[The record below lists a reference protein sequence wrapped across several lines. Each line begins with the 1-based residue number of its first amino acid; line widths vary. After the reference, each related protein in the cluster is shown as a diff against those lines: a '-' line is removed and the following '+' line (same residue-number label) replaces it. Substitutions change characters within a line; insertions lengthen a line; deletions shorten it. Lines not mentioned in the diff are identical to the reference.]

1 MVDILALLVKASA
14 TRGDARCRGGQNNS
28 GRTDLVSGTWSCT
41 HSSRS
46 AEPGPSDRLVPARA
60 PSRAAPQ
67 RRPTRSHTGR
77 GVQRSADAPT
87 ARLGAAGDGVP
98 VRQVAPHRQAPPCTG
113 CLSLIWAPADAAAT
127 RHTRAPTCMAARMRE
142 GTQAHTAS
150 CMSAFPRAPAQARHG
165 CGMSRRTSYR
175 APFADGHFVVRVR
188 GRGRRGGTARRL
200 LRRLRRLEY
209 FVRLFSL
216 PSSRGLS
223 RGAHPSWLFPRL
235 LIVCEKAKS
244 AWLRDSGEILFSL
257 QSYHKWL
264 GDKVVKSCVS
274 RTLSRT
280 LE

>member
-1 MVDILALLVKASA
+1 MHRPL
-14 TRGDARCRGGQNNS
+14 T
-28 GRTDLVSGTWSCT
+28 VS
-41 HSSRS
+41 
-46 AEPGPSDRLVPARA
+46 
-60 PSRAAPQ
+60 
-67 RRPTRSHTGR
+67 
-77 GVQRSADAPT
+77 
-87 ARLGAAGDGVP
+87 
-98 VRQVAPHRQAPPCTG
+98 

-223 RGAHPSWLFPRL
+223 RGAHPSFGPSITRRKPGP
-235 LIVCEKAKS
+235 IFFKKKHFKKS
-244 AWLRDSGEILFSL
+244 ARREERRAWDVGGTWAGRARDITHGRSRACCRPALSARACCRPALSLPPGARADRSATQSPRGGKRKRRKDCCLL
-257 QSYHKWL
+257 QSDVQGRGVRL
-264 GDKVVKSCVS
+264 PV
-274 RTLSRT
+274 
-280 LE
+280 